1 MPYTGAGDPDL
12 PDHVKR
18 LPAAKRRQWVHVWNG
33 VYADTKDEG
42 RAFAAANAA
51 VKKDDEEVGVRKDE
65 NMTQEWKAT
74 VPLFKARKDEG
85 GKMFVSILASSTTL
99 DKHEERVAPAF
110 IASMKAQAAAG
121 EVEFTETHDSAIPLG
136 TSIGSVDPTTVWE
149 EVKGKVK
156 CETPEELFVPEF
168 ELDATHPLAI
178 KVFEDVSSGACKW
191 QASIGGQATARK
203 VFDPETKRVIRL
215 LEDGKIDHVAL
226 TRAGRAANPD
236 AQFLSAVMKA
246 EFWKEIPEPEAEA
259 KPEAEAAKETPP
271 AEEVPAKTPEAGDAP
286 AAGADEVRAA
296 LGAVE
301 NAREAVAAI
310 IVAGTEAKPEEKPTE
325 TPAAVPTPDG
335 DAIAK
340 LAAAVDALPE
350 RIAQAL
356 ATKPTEEKPDED
368 MEKADRVL
376 SEKNRTAV
384 LAALSG
390 MQDAMNALY
399 ALMQIATQRAEAAAE
414 EAGASPAMMTKAEAE
429 GAETQKAAARTGLTT
444 EEVEVLKQR
453 QEELGKEADSL
464 KARLEVLEKQPAAD
478 AQLPVRSVEKQFA
491 ANSEEAGEESDI
503 TKIAHDPKLTQAQKM
518 QAIGRV
524 IAGPMV
530 KEIAESFVAPG

>member
-1 MPYTGAGDPDL
+1 MPYTGAGDASL
-12 PDHVKR
+12 PDHVKH
-18 LPAAKRRQWVHVWNG
+18 LSEAKRRQWVAVWTS
-33 VYADTKDEG
+33 VYADTQDEG

-51 VKKDDEEVGVRKDE
+51 VKKADEDVGVRKDE
-65 NMTQEWKAT
+65 GMTQEWKAT

-136 TSIGSVDPTTVWE
+136 VSVGSVDPVSVWE

-168 ELDATHPLAI
+168 ELDATHPLAV
-178 KVFEDVSSGACKW
+178 KVFEDVSSGRCRW
-191 QASIGGQATARK
+191 QASIGGQASARK
-203 VFDPETKRVIRL
+203 IFDPESKRVIRL

-246 EFWKEIPEPEAEA
+246 EFWAGIPDPEPEV
-259 KPEAEAAKETPP
+259 KP
-271 AEEVPAKTPEAGDAP
+271 AEDAAEPNAADAP

-296 LGAVE
+296 LRAAE
-301 NAREAVAAI
+301 RAREAVAAI
-310 IVAGTEAKPEEKPTE
+310 IVVGTESKPED
-325 TPAAVPTPDG
+325 TPVEESVAVSAAG
-335 DAIAK
+335 ENAIAK

-350 RIAQAL
+350 RLAAL
-356 ATKPTEEKPDED
+356 LAKPVEEKPAEDEV
-368 MEKADRVL
+368 EKAGRVL
-376 SEKNRTAV
+376 SGKNRTA
-384 LAALSG
+384 LAAALEGMTGAMVALQQLLESSG
-390 MQDAMNALY
+390 LQ
-399 ALMQIATQRAEAAAE
+399 AEAAGE
-414 EAGASPAMMTKAEAE
+414 AEAE
-429 GAETQKAAARTGLTT
+429 AEVAETAKTAQTGLTT
-444 EEVEVLKQR
+444 EEVEVSKQR
-453 QEELGKEADSL
+453 EGELRKEVGDL

-478 AQLPVRSVEKQFA
+478 AQLPVRSVEKTFA
-491 ANSEEAGEESDI
+491 ANSEEAGGESDI
-503 TKIAHDPKLTQAQKM
+503 TKIAKDPNLTQAQKM